1 MYLYLILIY
10 NNQFIYNNICHII
23 HLMFIIILNDQF
35 IVGSRWSSSS
45 KELDQGPAAGNLTH
59 LDQFGPATS

>member
-10 NNQFIYNNICHII
+10 NNQFIYNMSYNT
-23 HLMFIIILNDQF
+23 LMFIIILNDQF